1 MARIPDELIERIK
14 REVPLT
20 ELCREYGI
28 ELSGHGKNLKA
39 RSPFREEKDASF
51 IVTPSTNLWN
61 DMGAGGRGGSNI
73 DLVMLMDKISFRRAA
88 EKLAARLGIAPEAA
102 KITTRV
108 GTAHE
113 ILAAPDDSLTD
124 AQLMGIV
131 TDFYHQTFL
140 NQPQAMQYLQK
151 RKCFHPEA
159 VKRFRIGYANRTLGY
174 RVPTT
179 TAAGRTLKER
189 LQKLGILRKET
200 GHEHLNGSVVF
211 PITDRAGGIVTQVYG
226 RKITDG
232 LRKGTPLHLYLEAPK
247 RGLWNPESVMPGG
260 ELILCEA
267 VLDALTFWCAGF
279 RNVTCTFGAGGINED
294 LWALIHDK
302 RPRWIICAQ
311 DNDKAGNDAVE
322 KLAPRLAELGIGVKR
337 VALPPGVDVNALA
350 CQSADASKALAVL
363 LEEALV
369 LVALAT
375 SSSLAVDR
383 SSLKMIGDENL
394 QRPDGVAASG
404 GPRAE
409 NVSTD
414 QEVPEGGN
422 VCAGCT
428 GPQSGSVD
436 SLEHRGGTSARTS
449 QGVHPAP
456 EHCQGESGGTSHPV
470 DHRDEAGLPD
480 RSGDQPVRDGEG
492 QCGGTAQRPDQ
503 QTGNLQRSTAN
514 DELTI
519 TFGDRQYRVR
529 GLAKNTSFDALKIN
543 LRVRIDDDRYHQDN
557 VDMARAR
564 EREHFA
570 RVAALEASLKEDV
583 IKRDLSR
590 LLLKLEELQ
599 EESIRRALQPRQP
612 EIPGM
617 SEEERNEAL
626 ALLRDPKLLD
636 RILAD
641 FDACG
646 VVGEDTNKLVG
657 YLAALSRKFDK
668 PLGVIIQSTSAAGK
682 STLMEA
688 VLAFMPPEEVI
699 KYSAMTGQALFY
711 LGEVDIRHKILAIA
725 EEEGAER
732 ASYALKLLQSEGELT
747 IASTGK
753 DATTGR
759 HVAETYHVIGPI
771 QLYLT
776 TTSTDV
782 DEELANRNLTMSVDE
797 SREQTRRIHELQRE
811 EETIEGHIRKQRA
824 AHIRKT
830 HQNAQRLLQT
840 IPVHNPFARR
850 LTFPDENTRLRRDQK
865 KYLTLIR
872 AIALLHQHQRPRRKV
887 CEPHGQNS
895 VEHVEVTLE
904 DIAVANRLASEVLG
918 RSLDEMPPQTRRFL
932 DMLHQMVTKA
942 CEEKQIE
949 QRHYRFTQREARA
962 FSGWSAFQV
971 KKHLSKLAE
980 LEYALIH
987 RGGRGQQFVYE
998 LLYTGQ
1004 GEEGGKF
1011 VLGLIDPSTLAYED
1025 NREHSNGDREPLGS
1039 PPVAPELQGGS
1050 TGQNG
1055 HKPSNQAGLQPMRE
1069 QNPENTQPG
1078 PEKKPAR
1085 RNRKATTGET
1095 HAA

>member
-1 MARIPDELIERIK
+1 MARLPDELIERIK

-39 RSPFREEKDASF
+39 KSPFREEKDASF

-73 DLVMLMDKISFRRAA
+73 DLVMLMEKMSFRRAA

-102 KITTRV
+102 KITTRQ

-200 GHEHLNGSVVF
+200 GHEHLNGSVAF
-211 PITDRAGGIVTQVYG
+211 PICDRQGVPVQVYG

-363 LEEALV
+363 LEEASV
-369 LVALAT
+369 IVAHATTAAAEQVEQLKEKAAARPEPVEAAAPEPAPILDPQPTPEPEPPPAASFLAAESPAA
-375 SSSLAVDR
+375 SSCAFSASPREIIPEQRGEDIFFR
-383 SSLKMIGDENL
+383 IGDRE
-394 QRPDGVAASG
+394 
-404 GPRAE
+404 
-409 NVSTD
+409 
-414 QEVPEGGN
+414 
-422 VCAGCT
+422 
-428 GPQSGSVD
+428 
-436 SLEHRGGTSARTS
+436 
-449 QGVHPAP
+449 
-456 EHCQGESGGTSHPV
+456 
-470 DHRDEAGLPD
+470 
-480 RSGDQPVRDGEG
+480 
-492 QCGGTAQRPDQ
+492 
-503 QTGNLQRSTAN
+503 
-514 DELTI
+514 
-519 TFGDRQYRVR
+519 YRVR

-543 LRVRIDDDRYHQDN
+543 LRVRLDDDRYHQDN
-557 VDMARAR
+557 VDMARAK

-682 STLMEA
+682 TTLMEA
-688 VLAFMPPEEVI
+688 VLSFIPEEERV

-711 LGEVDIRHKILAIA
+711 LGEADIKNKILAIA

-732 ASYALKLLQSEGELT
+732 ATYALKLLQSEGELT

-759 HVAETYHVIGPI
+759 LVTETYYVEGPAMI
-771 QLYLT
+771 FFT
-776 TTSTDV
+776 TTSIEI
-782 DEELANRNLTMSVDE
+782 DEELANRCLTLTVDE

-811 EETIEGHIRKQRA
+811 EETIEGHLRKVRA
-824 AHIRKT
+824 AALRRAHR
-830 HQNAQRLLQT
+830 NAQRLLAS

-887 CEPHGQNS
+887 EG
-895 VEHVEVTLE
+895 VEHVEVTLD
-904 DIAVANRLASEVLG
+904 DIAEANRLAGEVLG

-932 DMLHQMVTKA
+932 DLLHEMANAA
-942 CEEKQIE
+942 CAAKEIE
-949 QRHYRFTQREARA
+949 QRSYRFTQRDARA
-962 FSGWSAFQV
+962 FTGWSAFQV
-971 KKHLSKLAE
+971 KKHLGKLTE
-980 LEYALIH
+980 LEYALVH
-987 RGGRGQQFVYE
+987 RGGRGQSFVYE
-998 LLYTGQ
+998 LLYSGQ
-1004 GEEGGKF
+1004 GEAGGKF
-1011 VLGLIDPSTLAYED
+1011 VMGLIDVEKLKSTDATPTCD
-1025 NREHSNGDREPLGS
+1025 ADREHQNGNREPLGS

-1050 TGQNG
+1050 TGKNG

-1078 PEKKPAR
+1078 PEKKSAR
-1085 RNRKATTGET
+1085 RNRNASGEAASTNHEPPTTN
-1095 HAA
+1095 

>member
-14 REVPLT
+14 AEVPLAD
-20 ELCREYGI
+20 LAREYGI
-28 ELSGHGKNLKA
+28 ELKPKGKDLFASCPWHEDSDPSFSVTPGKNL
-39 RSPFREEKDASF
+39 
-51 IVTPSTNLWN
+51 WN
-61 DMGAGGRGGSNI
+61 CLGGCGGGDNI
-73 DLVMLMDKISFRRAA
+73 QLVMRCEKISFRRAA

-113 ILAAPDDSLTD
+113 ILAAPGNGLTD

-131 TDFYHQTFL
+131 TDFYHATFC

-159 VKRFRIGYANRTLGY
+159 VKKFKIGYANRTLGY

-179 TAAGRTLKER
+179 TAAGKDLKER
-189 LQKLGILRKET
+189 LQKLGVLRKET
-200 GHEHLNGSVVF
+200 GHEHLNGSVAF
-211 PITDRAGGIVTQVYG
+211 PICDRHAVPVQMYG

-232 LRKGTPLHLYLEAPK
+232 LRKGTPLHLYLEQPK
-247 RGLWNPESVMPGG
+247 RGVWNPESVMAGG

-279 RNVTCTFGAGGINED
+279 RNVTCTFGANGINED
-294 LWALIHDK
+294 LSALLHDK
-302 RPRWIICAQ
+302 RPRWIVCAQ

-322 KLAPRLAELGIGVKR
+322 KLAPRFAELGIGVKR
-337 VALPPGVDVNALA
+337 VALPPDVDVNAYA
-350 CQSADASKALAVL
+350 CQSADASRALASL
-363 LEEALV
+363 LEESAVIVAHATTAAAEQDEQLNKKEAAPEPPPMLEPQPTPESEQPSAAL
-369 LVALAT
+369 
-375 SSSLAVDR
+375 SLAASD
-383 SSLKMIGDENL
+383 
-394 QRPDGVAASG
+394 AASPPQPLASSNG
-404 GPRAE
+404 TGLHAE
-409 NVSTD
+409 
-414 QEVPEGGN
+414 Q
-422 VCAGCT
+422 
-428 GPQSGSVD
+428 
-436 SLEHRGGTSARTS
+436 RG
-449 QGVHPAP
+449 
-456 EHCQGESGGTSHPV
+456 E
-470 DHRDEAGLPD
+470 DLFFK
-480 RSGDQPVRDGEG
+480 
-492 QCGGTAQRPDQ
+492 
-503 QTGNLQRSTAN
+503 L
-514 DELTI
+514 
-519 TFGDRQYRVR
+519 GDREYRVR

-557 VDMARAR
+557 VDMARAK

-617 SEEERNEAL
+617 TEAERNEAL

-636 RILAD
+636 RILED

-682 STLMEA
+682 TTLMEA
-688 VLAFMPPEEVI
+688 VLSFIPEEERV

-711 LGEVDIRHKILAIA
+711 LGEADLKNKILAIA

-732 ASYALKLLQSEGELT
+732 ATYALKLLQSEGELT

-759 HVAETYHVIGPI
+759 LVTETYHVEGPAMI
-771 QLYLT
+771 FFT
-776 TTSTDV
+776 TTSIEI
-782 DEELANRNLTMSVDE
+782 DEELANRCLTLTVDE

-811 EETIEGHIRKQRA
+811 EETIEGHLRKVRA
-824 AHIRKT
+824 AALRRAHR
-830 HQNAQRLLQT
+830 NAQRLLAS

-872 AIALLHQHQRPRRKV
+872 TIALLHQHQRPRRKV
-887 CEPHGQNS
+887 EG

-904 DIAVANRLASEVLG
+904 DITTANRLAGEVLG

-932 DMLHQMVTKA
+932 DLLHEMATKA
-942 CEEKQIE
+942 CVEKEIE
-949 QRHYRFTQREARA
+949 QRHYRFSQRDARA
-962 FSGWSAFQV
+962 FTGWSAFQV
-971 KKHLSKLAE
+971 KKHLGKLVD

-987 RGGRGQQFVYE
+987 RGGRGQSFVYE
-998 LLYTGQ
+998 LLYSGQ
-1004 GEEGGKF
+1004 GGEGGKF
-1011 VLGLIDPSTLAYED
+1011 VMGLIDVEKLKSTDATPAYD
-1025 NREHSNGDREPLGS
+1025 GNREPLNGDREPLGS
-1039 PPVAPELQGGS
+1039 PQVAPELQGGS
-1050 TGQNG
+1050 SGKNG
-1055 HKPSNQAGLQPMRE
+1055 HKPSNEGPSEPMRE
-1069 QNPENTQPG
+1069 L
-1078 PEKKPAR
+1078 KPPNAR
-1085 RNRKATTGET
+1085 LGRMKTGG
-1095 HAA
+1095 AS

>member
-14 REVPLT
+14 REVPVADLA
-20 ELCREYGI
+20 REYGI
-28 ELSGHGKNLKA
+28 ELKPKGKDL
-39 RSPFREEKDASF
+39 FASCPWHEDSDPSF
-51 IVTPSTNLWN
+51 SVTPVKNLWN
-61 DMGAGGRGGSNI
+61 CLGGCGGGDNI
-73 DLVMLMDKISFRRAA
+73 QLVMRCEKISFRRAA
-88 EKLAARLGIAPEAA
+88 EKLTARLGLAPQAA
-102 KITTRV
+102 AITTRV

-113 ILAAPDDSLTD
+113 ILTAPGDGLSD

-140 NQPQAMQYLQK
+140 NQPQAMAYLQK

-159 VKRFRIGYANRTLGY
+159 VKKFKIGYANRTLGY

-179 TAAGRTLKER
+179 TAAGRDLKER
-189 LQKLGILRKET
+189 LQKLGVLRKET

-211 PITDRAGGIVTQVYG
+211 PISDRQGQPVQIYG

-232 LRKGTPLHLYLEAPK
+232 LRKGTPLHLYLEQPK
-247 RGLWNPESVMPGG
+247 RGLWNPESMMPGG

-267 VLDALTFWCAGF
+267 ILDALTFWCAGF
-279 RNVTCTFGAGGINED
+279 RNVTCTFGANGMNED

-302 RPRWIICAQ
+302 RPRWIVMAQ
-311 DNDKAGNDAVE
+311 DNDKAGNDAVA

-337 VALPPGVDVNALA
+337 VALTPDVDVNAYA
-350 CQSADASKALAVL
+350 CQSADASRALASL
-363 LEEALV
+363 LEESSV
-369 LVALAT
+369 IVAHAT
-375 SSSLAVDR
+375 TAATEQTEQLKEKAAATEPAPMLEPQPTEGPLSLAALPPAVAQLPGANGTGLHAEQRGED
-383 SSLKMIGDENL
+383 LFFKIGDRE
-394 QRPDGVAASG
+394 
-404 GPRAE
+404 
-409 NVSTD
+409 
-414 QEVPEGGN
+414 
-422 VCAGCT
+422 
-428 GPQSGSVD
+428 
-436 SLEHRGGTSARTS
+436 
-449 QGVHPAP
+449 
-456 EHCQGESGGTSHPV
+456 
-470 DHRDEAGLPD
+470 
-480 RSGDQPVRDGEG
+480 
-492 QCGGTAQRPDQ
+492 
-503 QTGNLQRSTAN
+503 
-514 DELTI
+514 
-519 TFGDRQYRVR
+519 YRVR

-557 VDMARAR
+557 VDMARAK

-617 SEEERNEAL
+617 TEEERNEAL
-626 ALLRDPKLLD
+626 TLLRDPKLLD

-682 STLMEA
+682 TTLMEA
-688 VLAFMPPEEVI
+688 VLSFIPEEERV

-711 LGEVDIRHKILAIA
+711 LGEADLKNKILAIA

-732 ASYALKLLQSEGELT
+732 ATYALKLLQSEGELT

-759 HVAETYHVIGPI
+759 LVTETYHVEGPAMI
-771 QLYLT
+771 FFT
-776 TTSTDV
+776 TTSIEI
-782 DEELANRNLTMSVDE
+782 DEELANRCLTLTVDE

-811 EETIEGHIRKQRA
+811 EETIEGHLRKVRA
-824 AHIRKT
+824 AALRQAHR
-830 HQNAQRLLQT
+830 NAQRLLQAL
-840 IPVHNPFARR
+840 PVHNPFARR

-872 AIALLHQHQRPRRKV
+872 TIALLHQHQRPRRKV
-887 CEPHGQNS
+887 EG

-904 DIAVANRLASEVLG
+904 DITTANRLAGEVLG

-932 DMLHQMVTKA
+932 DLLHDMASAA
-942 CEEKQIE
+942 CAAKEIE
-949 QRHYRFTQREARA
+949 QRHYRFSQRDARA
-962 FSGWSAFQV
+962 FTGWSAFQV
-971 KKHLSKLAE
+971 KKHLGKLVD

-987 RGGRGQQFVYE
+987 RGGRGQSFVYE
-998 LLYTGQ
+998 LLYS
-1004 GEEGGKF
+1004 GEGGEGGKF
-1011 VLGLIDPSTLAYED
+1011 VMGLIDPATLTYED
-1025 NREHSNGDREPLGS
+1025 NREHLNGDREPLGS
-1039 PPVAPELQGGS
+1039 PQVAPELQGGS
-1050 TGQNG
+1050 NG
-1055 HKPSNQAGLQPMRE
+1055 KNGSHPSKQEPSEPMRE
-1069 QNPENTQPG
+1069 VKPQN
-1078 PEKKPAR
+1078 AR
-1085 RNRKATTGET
+1085 LGRMKTGG
-1095 HAA
+1095 AS

>member
-14 REVPLT
+14 AEVPLAD
-20 ELCREYGI
+20 LAREYGI
-28 ELSGHGKNLKA
+28 ELKPKGKDH
-39 RSPFREEKDASF
+39 FASCPWHEDSDPSF
-51 IVTPSTNLWN
+51 SVTPVKNLWN
-61 DMGAGGRGGSNI
+61 CLGGCGGGDNI
-73 DLVMLMDKISFRRAA
+73 QLVMRCEKISFRRAA

-113 ILAAPDDSLTD
+113 ILHTPDDSLTD

-131 TDFYHQTFL
+131 SDFYHQTFL
-140 NQPQAMQYLQK
+140 NQPQAMAYLQK

-179 TAAGRTLKER
+179 TAAGRELKER

-211 PITDRAGGIVTQVYG
+211 PICDRHAVPVQLYG

-232 LRKGTPLHLYLEAPK
+232 LRKGTPLHLYLEQPK

-279 RNVTCTFGAGGINED
+279 RNVTCMFGANGMNED

-302 RPRWIICAQ
+302 RPRWIVMAQ

-337 VALPPGVDVNALA
+337 VALPPDVDANAYA
-350 CQSADASKALAVL
+350 CQSADASRALASL
-363 LEEALV
+363 LEESAV
-369 LVALAT
+369 IVAHAT
-375 SSSLAVDR
+375 SAAAEQTEQLKEKAVEPAPILDPQPITETEQPLSLAASDAAPTPPSPGANVTGLHAEQRGED
-383 SSLKMIGDENL
+383 LFFKIGDRE
-394 QRPDGVAASG
+394 
-404 GPRAE
+404 
-409 NVSTD
+409 
-414 QEVPEGGN
+414 
-422 VCAGCT
+422 
-428 GPQSGSVD
+428 
-436 SLEHRGGTSARTS
+436 
-449 QGVHPAP
+449 
-456 EHCQGESGGTSHPV
+456 
-470 DHRDEAGLPD
+470 
-480 RSGDQPVRDGEG
+480 
-492 QCGGTAQRPDQ
+492 
-503 QTGNLQRSTAN
+503 
-514 DELTI
+514 
-519 TFGDRQYRVR
+519 YRVR

-543 LRVRIDDDRYHQDN
+543 LRVRIDDERFHQDN
-557 VDMARAR
+557 VDMARAK

-617 SEEERNEAL
+617 TEEERNEAL

-682 STLMEA
+682 TTLMEA
-688 VLAFMPPEEVI
+688 VLSFIPEEERV

-711 LGEVDIRHKILAIA
+711 LGEADIKNKILAIA

-732 ASYALKLLQSEGELT
+732 ATYALKLLQSEGELT

-759 HVAETYHVIGPI
+759 LVTETYHVEGPAMI
-771 QLYLT
+771 FFT
-776 TTSTDV
+776 TTSIEI
-782 DEELANRNLTMSVDE
+782 DEELANRCLTLTVDE

-811 EETIEGHIRKQRA
+811 EETIEGHLRKVRA
-824 AHIRKT
+824 AALRQAHR
-830 HQNAQRLLQT
+830 NAQRLLQAL
-840 IPVHNPFARR
+840 PVHNPFARR

-872 AIALLHQHQRPRRKV
+872 TIALLHQHQRPRRKV
-887 CEPHGQNS
+887 EG

-904 DIAVANRLASEVLG
+904 DITTANRLAGEVLG

-932 DMLHQMVTKA
+932 DLLHDMASAA
-942 CEEKQIE
+942 CAAKEIE
-949 QRHYRFTQREARA
+949 QRHYRFSQRDARA
-962 FSGWSAFQV
+962 FTGWSAFQV
-971 KKHLSKLAE
+971 KKHLGKLVD

-987 RGGRGQQFVYE
+987 RGGRGQSFVYE
-998 LLYTGQ
+998 LLYS
-1004 GEEGGKF
+1004 GEGGEGGKF
-1011 VLGLIDPSTLAYED
+1011 VMGLIAPSTLAYED
-1025 NREHSNGDREPLGS
+1025 NREHLNGDREPLGS
-1039 PPVAPELQGGS
+1039 PQVAPELQGGS
-1050 TGQNG
+1050 NAQNG
-1055 HKPSNQAGLQPMRE
+1055 SEPSNDAGSRAM
-1069 QNPENTQPG
+1069 
-1078 PEKKPAR
+1078 PAY
-1085 RNRKATTGET
+1085 RNGKHTTGEVV
-1095 HAA
+1095 HA